1 MSSNPLCI
9 LYRTDRSLRDW
20 KKLTFFYFA
29 DSYINFNP
37 LVTDL
42 FKIYKTRI
50 WMSAINTAAI
60 ASPAGAQSLLG
71 AQAHRNYSP
80 EIDDYT
86 HHRQARHTQDGPS
99 IGSTQPGLGDLSW
112 TQGRDLGNVGA
123 MPFSQIYAQQFQ
135 QNPGFDMRQMS
146 QYSMAQ
152 YGQLAATMPG
162 VFGGNVPPTLH
173 NAASFTSQTDTRNNN
188 NGNRDRQDAAGG
200 RDWNQAFQGL
210 SLGQ

>member
-1 MSSNPLCI
+1 MSSQSAPI
-9 LYRTDRSLRDW
+9 HHSTDGSSRDW

-60 ASPAGAQSLLG
+60 ASPAGAQNLLG

-80 EIDDYT
+80 ELDDYT
-86 HHRQARHTQDGPS
+86 HTRQARHTHDGPS
-99 IGSTQPGLGDLSW
+99 VGVTQPAHGDHSW
-112 TQGRDLGNVGA
+112 AQGRELGNAGA
-123 MPFSQIYAQQFQ
+123 MPFSQVYAQQFQ
-135 QNPGFDMRQMS
+135 QNPGFDLRQMS

-162 VFGGNVPPTLH
+162 VFSGNGSALH
-173 NAASFTSQTDTRNNN
+173 NAPSFTSQTDNRNANN
-188 NGNRDRQDAAGG
+188 RERQEAG